1 LPDAARLDSSVS
13 VFDLRQIAGCSLVG
27 DADNTQTGTRPA
39 AQEHVPESPSAF
51 ESDDSRHNTSGRV
64 GFFLTCCGKMVSMD
78 KPRHPQ
84 VIRTWKV
91 ERIRKPSPPKKALP
105 VKPSKKSKP

>member
-1 LPDAARLDSSVS
+1 MARFLDI
-13 VFDLRQIAGCSLVG
+13 L
-27 DADNTQTGTRPA
+27 
-39 AQEHVPESPSAF
+39 F
-51 ESDDSRHNTSGRV
+51 ESAYCQRMASCASSRFA
-64 GFFLTCCGKMVSMD
+64 FFITRYGKMVSMD